1 MILRRVLSRSASWQ
15 KQRRVLTRPLPSPQG
30 RVAAPSGAA
39 GGGQM
44 VPIEDSD
51 PLRLLRRHLPLR
63 GRKRTGSV
71 LFARLLITG
80 GIVAAFAIASV
91 GPALADD
98 LVDELAD
105 YLADAGEAVYSGRR
119 VVVTT
124 WDGLESVGIVEI
136 QHFGGMATLGSG
148 SAYATIGDGRMRL
161 DGPNEA
167 ALSFVGVSQ
176 PDLADRYAVSSGGTA
191 EHLGRRARILEVT
204 EAGFLRMRVTV
215 DESTSAPVATEVY
228 SNDGTVF
235 RYSAMVE
242 FSVSVGPEMTMTDE
256 HAYEMMLPV
265 EQTGLPSDAAGYQL
279 VDVYAGPR
287 GARQAFYTDGL
298 FSFSVFTTKGRVNW
312 QAAIEDELPYA
323 VDGHSYLRVIDPAS
337 LWVVWNA
344 PGTAVALVGDLPPD
358 HLEEVLAELPRPGSH
373 GWMTRMWRRLFG

>member
-1 MILRRVLSRSASWQ
+1 MILRRI
-15 KQRRVLTRPLPSPQG
+15 LTIGGL
-30 RVAAPSGAA
+30 AAVFTIAA
-39 GGGQM
+39 
-44 VPIEDSD
+44 
-51 PLRLLRRHLPLR
+51 
-63 GRKRTGSV
+63 
-71 LFARLLITG
+71 A
-80 GIVAAFAIASV
+80 

-98 LVDELAD
+98 PADNLAD

-119 VVVTT
+119 VVGTT
-124 WDGLESVGIVEI
+124 WDGMESVGIVEI
-136 QHFGGMATLGSG
+136 QHLGGKATLGSG
-148 SAYATIGDGRMRL
+148 SFYATIGDGRMHL
-161 DGPNEA
+161 AGPNET
-167 ALSFVGVSQ
+167 ALSFVGATQ
-176 PDLADRYAVSSGGTA
+176 PDLAVRYAVASGGTA
-191 EHLGRRARILEVT
+191 EHLGRRARVLDVMES
-204 EAGFLRMRVTV
+204 GLLRMRVIV

-265 EQTGLPSDAAGYQL
+265 EQAGLPSDAAGYQL

-312 QAAIEDELPYA
+312 HAAIEDELPYA

-358 HLEEVLAELPRPGSH
+358 HLEDVLAELPRPGSD
-373 GWMTRMWRRLFG
+373 GWMQRMWSRLFG